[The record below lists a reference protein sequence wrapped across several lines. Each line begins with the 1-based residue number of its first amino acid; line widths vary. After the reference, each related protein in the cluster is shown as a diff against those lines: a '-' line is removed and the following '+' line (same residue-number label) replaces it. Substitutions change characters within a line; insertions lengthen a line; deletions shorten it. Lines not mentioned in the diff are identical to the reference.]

1 MARKTPIS
9 QLNDAISG
17 ILSEYAE
24 DLDGN
29 LGKIV
34 EEMGK
39 KGAQTLKKQS
49 RLQFP
54 AGTGK
59 YAKGWRSQVDRG
71 RLNTTAMIYNE
82 HPGLPH
88 LLEYGH
94 VTRNGTGRVYG
105 SVPGREH
112 IKAVGEEL
120 IQAFENEVVAKL

>member
-9 QLNDAISG
+9 QLNDALSG

-24 DLDGN
+24 DIDGN
-29 LGKIV
+29 LSQIV

-39 KGAQTLKKQS
+39 KGAQALKKQS
-49 RLQFP
+49 RQQFP
-54 AGTGK
+54 KGSGA
-59 YAKGWRSQVDRG
+59 YASGWKAQVDRG
-71 RLNTTAMIYNE
+71 RLNTTSTIYNE

-112 IKAVGEEL
+112 IQTVADEL
-120 IQAFENEVVAKL
+120 VQTFENEVMAKL

>member
-9 QLNDAISG
+9 RLNEAISG

-24 DLDGN
+24 DLGGN

-39 KGAQTLKKQS
+39 KGAQALKQQS
-49 RLQFP
+49 RQQFP
-54 AGTGK
+54 KGSGA
-59 YAKGWRSQVDRG
+59 YAQGWKAQADRG
-71 RLNTTAMIYNE
+71 RLNTTSTIYNE

-94 VTRNGTGRVYG
+94 VSRNGTGRTYG

-112 IKAVGEEL
+112 IQTVADEL
-120 IQAFENEVVAKL
+120 VQTFENEVMAKL